1 MDLHQIPTLKEL
13 KQETNA
19 DNYLVFC
26 GFSGLSTEQ
35 FCESNFPKNKVRVIL
50 ITRDRLL
57 KTRYPHIDRICSFAV
72 SRLTYKA
79 EVFAILEIV
88 KMLNKMHP
96 KSAENICLNFLSGSN
111 ISGKQSWRV
120 FYQLVYEL
128 NEENF

>member
-1 MDLHQIPTLKEL
+1 MNLHQIPTLKEL
-13 KQETNA
+13 KQETNT

-26 GFSGLSTEQ
+26 GFSNLSTEQ
-35 FCESNFPKNKVRVIL
+35 FCESSFPKNKVRVIL
-50 ITRDRLL
+50 ITRDRLS

-79 EVFAILEIV
+79 EVSAILKIV

>member
-1 MDLHQIPTLKEL
+1 MNLHQIPTLEEL

-35 FCESNFPKNKVRVIL
+35 FCEYNFPKNKVRVIL

-79 EVFAILEIV
+79 EVSAILEIV

>member
-1 MDLHQIPTLKEL
+1 MDLHQIPTLKKL

-35 FCESNFPKNKVRVIL
+35 FCEPNFPKNKVRVIL

-79 EVFAILEIV
+79 EVSAILKIV
-88 KMLNKMHP
+88 KVLNKMHP
-96 KSAENICLNFLSGSN
+96 ESAENICLNFLSGSN

-128 NEENF
+128 NEEKP